1 MAALGGGGAR
11 YMVSGVVG
19 AVGGLLAGKYL
30 ANTDITWQEPA
41 PASSTPLPGSRSL
54 TSPLSSASRAAK
66 ILAWGTPR
74 PPSPGPLVY
83 TNHVLE
89 YDAARK
95 VPRWVA
101 EHLTRDSVNQTKA
114 NRKGVQFGRDP
125 ALPALFSS
133 DNSDYWGSGPGATWL
148 PRGTTSTAR
157 PAWPTPST

>member
-30 ANTDITWQEPA
+30 SSTDITWQEPA
-41 PASSTPLPGSRSL
+41 SSSPLPGSRSL
-54 TSPLSSASRAAK
+54 TSPLASRAAK

-74 PPSPGPLVY
+74 PPITTMVY

-95 VPRWVA
+95 VPR
-101 EHLTRDSVNQTKA
+101 
-114 NRKGVQFGRDP
+114 
-125 ALPALFSS
+125 
-133 DNSDYWGSGPGATWL
+133 
-148 PRGTTSTAR
+148 
-157 PAWPTPST
+157 